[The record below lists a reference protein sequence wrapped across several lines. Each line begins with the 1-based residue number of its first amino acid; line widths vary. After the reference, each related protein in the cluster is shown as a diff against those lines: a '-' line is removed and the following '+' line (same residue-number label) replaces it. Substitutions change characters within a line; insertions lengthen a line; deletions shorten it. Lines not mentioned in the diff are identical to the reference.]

1 MNQFQRKLA
10 FFTLALML
18 ILGQNVMAQKKVQKK
33 PQAKPAAGAKP
44 AAPTAKDAKTQAATA
59 QLSVEDQLDELL
71 DQADQEFDDENY
83 IGAAGLYEKALVLN
97 SKDAYPMFKAG
108 ICYLYMGQP
117 KKGLTFIRNSKRF
130 DPNEY
135 SFYYFWLGRGYHLNQ
150 KVDSALIAYR
160 KYQSIIG
167 DEKDEYRADVERF
180 IREVHRGRSY
190 FISKEIALQADNLG
204 PNVNSEYTES
214 NPIVTPDGRF
224 LIFVSRRPL
233 DTNEQRFADHEFWK
247 KLFISRRN
255 PDDSWSPAVHY
266 PYQEP
271 NSHYLPIQFLDNG
284 NKLLVHRTSG
294 IGNALEVIS
303 REGDSWGK
311 PEPYSL
317 PLSDRVFD
325 FDARLTPALDQ
336 VFYTGFPRGTQ
347 SDIMV
352 SRRTAGG
359 FFGKSEIVSPD
370 LTTKE
375 DESSPCPSADGKT
388 LIFTSKGL
396 AGIGGYDFFKSIYDP
411 QTKKWSEAQPL
422 GYPYNSPGDDMHYF
436 ETEMNGVPNVYIAS
450 SRLGGLGNL
459 DIVSVMPTI
468 NVELNGIVL
477 AMNGYHASNLSLSI
491 TNPEG
496 EREAITDCDSAGRF
510 SVPTLIVGRNYNVTI
525 LRDNDIIA
533 TVPIALNMKRV
544 VGQAIT
550 MNFII
555 DYDDNTVKVVSGD
568 KTNSIPFNKRIE
580 YAKPSARSKGATG
593 DQASIKRSGMLR
605 LGSTG
610 MGGTNVSNAPKKN
623 AGGPRHR

>member
-1 MNQFQRKLA
+1 MMQLKRKITLV
-10 FFTLALML
+10 FLALMV
-18 ILGQNVMAQKKVQKK
+18 ILGQSVMAQKKNPKK
-33 PQAKPAAGAKP
+33 PQAK
-44 AAPTAKDAKTQAATA
+44 TAAKTAVATTDKDVKKGA
-59 QLSVEDQLDELL
+59 QPVALTLDEQKDDIL

-83 IGAAGLYEKALVLN
+83 LGAASLYEKALALDA
-97 SKDAYPMFKAG
+97 KDAYSMFKLG
-108 ICYLYMGQP
+108 ICNLYMGQP
-117 KKGLTFIRNSKRF
+117 KRGLTFIRNSKRF

-167 DEKDEYRADVERF
+167 DEKDEYRADVERY

-204 PNVNSEYTES
+204 PNINSEYTES
-214 NPIVTPDGRF
+214 NPVVTPDGRF
-224 LIFVSRRPL
+224 LFFVSRRPL

-255 PDDSWSPAVHY
+255 PDDSWSPAVHFS
-266 PYQEP
+266 YQEP
-271 NSHYLPIQFLDNG
+271 NSHYIPIQFLDNG
-284 NKLLVHRTSG
+284 NRLLLHRTSG
-294 IGNALEVIS
+294 IGNQLEVIT
-303 REGDSWGK
+303 REGDNWSR
-311 PEPYSL
+311 PEKFSL

-325 FDARLTPALDQ
+325 FDARLTPSLDQ
-336 VFYTGFPRGTQ
+336 VFYTGFPRGIQ
-347 SDIMV
+347 SDIMI
-352 SRRTAGG
+352 SRRTAAG
-359 FFGKSEIVSPD
+359 FFGKAEIVSPD

-375 DESSPCPSADGKT
+375 DESSPAISADGKT

-396 AGIGGYDFFKSIYDP
+396 AGIGGYDFFKSQYDA
-411 QTKKWSEAQPL
+411 QAKKWSEPQPL
-422 GYPYNSPGDDMHYF
+422 GYPFNSPGDDMHFY
-436 ETEMNGVPNVYIAS
+436 ETEMNGVPNTYIAS

-459 DIVSVMPTI
+459 DIISVMPTI

-477 AMNGYHASNLSLSI
+477 AMNGYHASNLSLNI
-491 TNPEG
+491 TNPDG

-533 TVPIALNMKRV
+533 TVPISLNMKRV

-555 DYDDNTVKVVSGD
+555 DYEDNTVKVVNGE

-580 YAKPSARSKGATG
+580 YNKLSSRNKPAG
-593 DQASIKRSGMLR
+593 DQASIRRSGMMR
-605 LGSTG
+605 LGATG
-610 MGGTNVSNAPKKN
+610 MGGTAVSNAPKKN
-623 AGGPRHR
+623 AGGPRNR